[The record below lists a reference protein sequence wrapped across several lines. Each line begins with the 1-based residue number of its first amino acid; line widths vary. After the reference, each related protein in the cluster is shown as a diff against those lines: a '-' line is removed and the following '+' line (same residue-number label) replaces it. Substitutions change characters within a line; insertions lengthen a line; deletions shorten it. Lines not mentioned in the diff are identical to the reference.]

1 MRQCRS
7 TRVELAGAK
16 SAGEL
21 SDSKFGISGM
31 GFQEQRGQ
39 MVIETNQGL
48 VEPAQ
53 ATHGLPFRIL
63 IPLHDYTE
71 VS

>member
-1 MRQCRS
+1 
-7 TRVELAGAK
+7 
-16 SAGEL
+16 
-21 SDSKFGISGM
+21 M

-53 ATHGLPFRIL
+53 ATHGLPFR
-63 IPLHDYTE
+63 YFTNRE
-71 VS
+71 F